1 MEEVMRFNILET
13 LFPTATINAR
23 FSHSDHLAL
32 AKAFVGKGG
41 LYQAFCIGLPVKGGL
56 YQKLQVLF
64 VLQGDQAYWKYLA
77 LYQSYLAEKVPTPEL
92 LLEVRKQTFATIWG
106 GYNPTRLQ
114 APAQKDPFLPDEL
127 NLLVLPMGWHSR
139 VAELERDLKLPS
151 GKIEE
156 IREQVVLLA
165 SDT

>member
-1 MEEVMRFNILET
+1 MRFNILET
-13 LFPTATINAR
+13 LFPTATVSAR
-23 FSHSDHLAL
+23 FGHGDHLAL

-41 LYQAFCIGLPVKGGL
+41 LYQAFCIGQPVKSGL

-64 VLQGDQAYWKYLA
+64 VLERDQAYWDYLK
-77 LYQSYLAEKVPTPEL
+77 LYQSHLAGRTPTPQL

-106 GYNPTRLQ
+106 GYDPSRLQ

-127 NLLVLPMGWHSR
+127 NLMVLPMGWHGR
-139 VAELERDLKLPS
+139 MAELERDLKLPS

-156 IREQVVLLA
+156 IRNQAVLLA
-165 SDT
+165 SAT